1 MTKPPQ
7 NSMIYPLFSSIH
19 RKTYGLRFKNMPI
32 SYSPSLK
39 FSVLASVL
47 LAGCT
52 QTRQLAVDY
61 PTGEGNDP
69 KSAQSTKA
77 HQFPALPG
85 FQSIDGDDY
94 YVRLNSE
101 FDFKGDNVLK
111 SGCDSITPS
120 FKKSDLSS
128 ALIFNVRN
136 SILKFNTE
144 AVGYSYQATTGKCN
158 FKFDAKKLNLT
169 PWMRLDSGKE
179 TLVDYSV
186 LSSANSDVD
195 VAGMVNK
202 ATAAS
207 SLLAFTGVG
216 MGVAVLG
223 QFAGQWLNNNQQNV
237 TATAPTPS
245 ANHSKESHSLPA
257 IVRYSDKTGT
267 LNETVFKVYAVA
279 EGGINILSSD
289 TKPLGELRIYPEI
302 TPSLLLKTKA
312 DGMPDARDLSLS
324 EISLSPMKSATGEI
338 NLQQLIEQSKHPE
351 KPNLK
356 PDWNSYEAVESNCR
370 KLKLVM
376 KDLGFNKFD
385 RNAYL
390 YYFLANNSDWKNYNI
405 TAQKIQVNNTDAKTL
420 QNYRSKNFDNCL
432 AADDYMV
439 MKAMGLTVNTESDW
453 TLMGDT
459 SQKKEQFFMPLK
471 SIERQLLAVL
481 KNPNKAEMES
491 QIYPLLNT
499 TKKGDGT
506 VLLQN
511 HLGDFGLE
519 KLMQPEPAAPVAPK
533 AAAPGTPLSSTATV
547 SSSAPVVTAP
557 SITATTLPIPGEGLV
572 INAHQ
577 LTQVFSGLNI
587 NELSC
592 ARVIPEQLG
601 KPTANTGILLFNTR
615 EGSPRAKGGAMEFE
629 FSAGKINRIA
639 FQSPSYRDFEQDVI
653 DHPEIGGCRI
663 DPAFFTKLR

>member
-1 MTKPPQ
+1 MSIRY
-7 NSMIYPLFSSIH
+7 NSF
-19 RKTYGLRFKNMPI
+19 LRFI
-32 SYSPSLK
+32 L
-39 FSVLASVL
+39 SVGVALT
-47 LAGCT
+47 GCT
-52 QTRQLAVDY
+52 QTRQLTVDY
-61 PTGEGNDP
+61 PTGESNDNNA
-69 KSAQSTKA
+69 AQSSKA
-77 HQFPALPG
+77 HQFQALPG

-94 YVRLNSE
+94 YVRLISE

-128 ALIFNVRN
+128 ALVFNVRN
-136 SILKFNTE
+136 SILKFNNE

-179 TLVDYSV
+179 TQLDYSI

-195 VAGMVNK
+195 VTGLINK

-223 QFAGQWLNNNQQNV
+223 QFAGQWLNSNQQNLA
-237 TATAPTPS
+237 TATPSPTETL
-245 ANHSKESHSLPA
+245 SKESHSLPA
-257 IVRYSDKTGT
+257 IVRYSNKTGT
-267 LNETVFKVYAVA
+267 LNETLFKVYTVA

-289 TKPLGELRIYPEI
+289 TQPMGELRVYPEI
-302 TPSLLLKTKA
+302 TSSLLLKVKA
-312 DGMPDARDLSLS
+312 DGIPDARDLSLS
-324 EISLSPMKSATGEI
+324 EISASPMKSATGEI

-351 KPNLK
+351 KPDLT
-356 PDWNSYEAVESNCR
+356 PDWNNYEAVESNCR
-370 KLKLVM
+370 KLKIVM

-390 YYFLANNSDWKNYNI
+390 YFFLANNSDWKNYNLS
-405 TAQKIQVNNTDAKTL
+405 AQKVQSNNIDAKTL

-432 AADDYMV
+432 TVDDYSV
-439 MKAMGLTVNTESDW
+439 MKAMGLPVNSESDW

-459 SQKKEQFFMPLK
+459 RLKKEQFFMPLR
-471 SIERQLLAVL
+471 SIERQLLPVL
-481 KNPNKAEMES
+481 KIPNKAEMES
-491 QIYPLLNT
+491 QIFPLLNT
-499 TKKGDGT
+499 AKNGDGT

-519 KLMQPEPAAPVAPK
+519 KLLQPAPTPTPATTAPVTPAPN
-533 AAAPGTPLSSTATV
+533 TPDIQGMPNL
-547 SSSAPVVTAP
+547 
-557 SITATTLPIPGEGLV
+557 TTPTIMPELPTIPGEGLIV
-572 INAHQ
+572 NAHQ
-577 LTQVFSGLNI
+577 LVQVLYGLAF

-592 ARVIPEQLG
+592 ARIIPEQLD
-601 KPTANTGILLFNTR
+601 KPSGSVGIILFTTKD
-615 EGSPRAKGGAMEFE
+615 GSPRSKGGALEFE
-629 FSAGKINRIA
+629 FSGGKINRIA
-639 FQSPSYRDFEQDVI
+639 FQSPAYRDFEQDVI

-663 DPAFFTKLR
+663 DPAILTKLH

>member
-1 MTKPPQ
+1 M
-7 NSMIYPLFSSIH
+7 MI
-19 RKTYGLRFKNMPI
+19 R
-32 SYSPSLK
+32 YSHSLK
-39 FSVLASVL
+39 FSLLASVVL
-47 LAGCT
+47 VSCAE
-52 QTRQLAVDY
+52 TRQLAVDY
-61 PTGEGNDP
+61 PTVESNDP

-77 HQFPALPG
+77 HQFQALSG

-94 YVRLNSE
+94 YVRLISE

-136 SILKFNTE
+136 SILKFNNE
-144 AVGYSYQATTGKCN
+144 AVGYSYQATNGKCN
-158 FKFDAKKLNLT
+158 FKFDAKKLNMT

-179 TLVDYSV
+179 TSVDYSV
-186 LSSANSDVD
+186 YSSANSDVD
-195 VAGMVNK
+195 VAGLVNK

-223 QFAGQWLNNNQQNV
+223 QFAGQWLNSNQQNLTTTV
-237 TATAPTPS
+237 APTPL
-245 ANHSKESHSLPA
+245 ANHSKETHSLPA
-257 IVRYSDKTGT
+257 IVRYSDKIGT

-312 DGMPDARDLSLS
+312 DGIPDARDLSLI
-324 EISLSPMKSATGEI
+324 EISQSPMKSATGEI

-356 PDWNSYEAVESNCR
+356 PDWNNYEDIQSNCR
-370 KLKLVM
+370 KLKIVM

-385 RNAYL
+385 RNAYI
-390 YYFLANNSDWKNYNI
+390 YYFLTNNADWRNYNI
-405 TAQKIQVNNTDAKTL
+405 PSQKVQNEDISAKTL
-420 QNYRSKNFDNCL
+420 QKYRSKSFDNCL
-432 AADDYMV
+432 AADDYAT
-439 MKAMGLTVNTESDW
+439 MKVMGLTVNTESDW
-453 TLMGDT
+453 AQLGDS

-471 SIERQLLAVL
+471 SIERQLVAVL

-491 QIYPLLNT
+491 QIYPLLT
-499 TKKGDGT
+499 TATKSNGS

-519 KLMQPEPAAPVAPK
+519 KLLQPATSVVPVPVPDKAATQGTPVAN
-533 AAAPGTPLSSTATV
+533 APTPSSTTSSIIPAT
-547 SSSAPVVTAP
+547 PT
-557 SITATTLPIPGEGLV
+557 PIPGEGL
-572 INAHQ
+572 IITARQ
-577 LTQVFSGLNI
+577 LVQVFSGLAF

-592 ARVIPEQLG
+592 ARVIPEQMG
-601 KPTANTGILLFNTR
+601 KQTANVGIVLFTTR
-615 EGSPRAKGGAMEFE
+615 EGSPRSKGGAMEFE
-629 FSAGKINRIA
+629 FSGGKINRIA
-639 FQSPSYRDFEQDVI
+639 FQSPTFRDFEQDVI

-663 DPAFFTKLR
+663 DPEFLAKLH

>member
-1 MTKPPQ
+1 M
-7 NSMIYPLFSSIH
+7 SI
-19 RKTYGLRFKNMPI
+19 RYN
-32 SYSPSLK
+32 PSLK
-39 FSVLASVL
+39 FSLLTCVV

-61 PTGEGNDP
+61 PTGESNDP
-69 KSAQSTKA
+69 NSVQSTKA
-77 HQFPALPG
+77 HQFQALPG

-94 YVRLNSE
+94 YVRLISE
-101 FDFKGDNVLK
+101 FDFMGDNVLK

-136 SILKFNTE
+136 NILKFNNE

-158 FKFDAKKLNLT
+158 FKFDTKKLNLT

-186 LSSANSDVD
+186 YSSANSDVD
-195 VAGMVNK
+195 VAGLVNK

-223 QFAGQWLNNNQQNV
+223 QFAGQWLNNNQQAQ
-237 TATAPTPS
+237 TAPTPTPS

-257 IVRYSDKTGT
+257 IVRYSDKNGT

-289 TKPLGELRIYPEI
+289 TKPLGELRIHPEL

-312 DGMPDARDLSLS
+312 DGIPDARDLSLS
-324 EISLSPMKSATGEI
+324 EISYTPVKSATGEI

-356 PDWNSYEAVESNCR
+356 PDWNSYEDVQSNCR

-385 RNAYL
+385 RNAYI

-405 TAQKIQVNNTDAKTL
+405 AAQKVQSNNINAKTL

-432 AADDYMV
+432 AVDDYTV
-439 MKAMGLTVNTESDW
+439 MKAMGLPVNTESDW
-453 TLMGDT
+453 TQMGDT
-459 SQKKEQFFMPLK
+459 SQKKEQFFMPLR

-491 QIYPLLNT
+491 QIFPLLNT
-499 TKKGDGT
+499 AKNGDGT

-519 KLMQPEPAAPVAPK
+519 KLLQPTPTIVPVPA
-533 AAAPGTPLSSTATV
+533 TPTGKD
-547 SSSAPVVTAP
+547 APVVTAP
-557 SITATTLPIPGEGLV
+557 TVAPAPTPIPGVGLI

-577 LTQVFSGLNI
+577 LVQVFSGLG
-587 NELSC
+587 LSEISC
-592 ARVIPEQLG
+592 TRVIPEQLD
-601 KPTANTGILLFNTR
+601 KPTGNVGILLFTTQA
-615 EGSPRAKGGAMEFE
+615 GSPRAKGGAMEFE

-639 FQSPSYRDFEQDVI
+639 FQSPTYRDFEQDVI
-653 DHPEIGGCRI
+653 DHPEVGGCRI
-663 DPAFFTKLR
+663 DPAFLTKLR

>member
-1 MTKPPQ
+1 MSIRY
-7 NSMIYPLFSSIH
+7 NS
-19 RKTYGLRFKNMPI
+19 
-32 SYSPSLK
+32 SLK
-39 FSVLASVL
+39 LGLLVGIV

-52 QTRQLAVDY
+52 PTRQLAVDY
-61 PTGEGNDP
+61 PTGESNDP
-69 KSAQSTKA
+69 NAAQSTKS
-77 HQFPALPG
+77 HQFQALPG

-94 YVRLNSE
+94 YVRLISE
-101 FDFKGDNVLK
+101 FDFRGDNVLK

-128 ALIFNVRN
+128 ALVFNVHN
-136 SILKFNTE
+136 SILKFNNE
-144 AVGYSYQATTGKCN
+144 AIGYSYQATTGKCN

-179 TLVDYSV
+179 TQLDYSV

-195 VAGMVNK
+195 VTGLINK

-223 QFAGQWLNNNQQNV
+223 QFAGQWLSSNQQNLA
-237 TATAPTPS
+237 ATAPTPS
-245 ANHSKESHSLPA
+245 ANLNKESHSLPA

-267 LNETVFKVYAVA
+267 LNETLFKVYAVA

-289 TKPLGELRIYPEI
+289 TKPLGELRVYPEI
-302 TPSLLLKTKA
+302 TPSLLLKTKT
-312 DGMPDARDLSLS
+312 DGIPDARDLSLS
-324 EISLSPMKSATGEI
+324 EIGSSPMKSATGEI

-356 PDWNSYEAVESNCR
+356 PDWKSYEAVESNCR
-370 KLKLVM
+370 KLKIVM

-385 RNAYL
+385 RNAYM

-405 TAQKIQVNNTDAKTL
+405 SAQKVQSNNIDAKTL

-432 AADDYMV
+432 TVDDYTV
-439 MKAMGLTVNTESDW
+439 MKAMGLPVNTESDW
-453 TLMGDT
+453 TQMGDT
-459 SQKKEQFFMPLK
+459 SLKKEQFFMPLK
-471 SIERQLLAVL
+471 SIERQLLAVI
-481 KNPNKAEMES
+481 KNPNKAEMEN
-491 QIYPLLNT
+491 QIFPLINT
-499 TKKGDGT
+499 AKNGDGS

-519 KLMQPEPAAPVAPK
+519 KLLQAAPSVINSVPAA
-533 AAAPGTPLSSTATV
+533 STSPNQSIV
-547 SSSAPVVTAP
+547 LAPVVTPAL
-557 SITATTLPIPGEGLV
+557 TTISGEGLI

-577 LTQVFSGLNI
+577 LVQVFSGLAI

-592 ARVIPEQLG
+592 ARVTPEQLG
-601 KPTANTGILLFNTR
+601 KPTGNVGILLFTTQAS
-615 EGSPRAKGGAMEFE
+615 SPRAKGGAMEFE
-629 FSAGKINRIA
+629 FSGGKINRIA

-653 DHPEIGGCRI
+653 DHPEVGGCRI
-663 DPAFFTKLR
+663 DPAFLTKLH

>member
-1 MTKPPQ
+1 M
-7 NSMIYPLFSSIH
+7 SI
-19 RKTYGLRFKNMPI
+19 R
-32 SYSPSLK
+32 YSPFLK
-39 FSVLASVL
+39 FGLLASVVS
-47 LAGCT
+47 AGCT

-61 PTGEGNDP
+61 PTAESNDQ

-77 HQFPALPG
+77 HQFQALSG

-94 YVRLNSE
+94 YVRLISE
-101 FDFKGDNVLK
+101 FEFKGDNVLK

-120 FKKSDLSS
+120 FKKNDLSS

-179 TLVDYSV
+179 TQVDYSV
-186 LSSANSDVD
+186 YSSANSDVD
-195 VAGMVNK
+195 VTGLVNK

-223 QFAGQWLNNNQQNV
+223 QFAGQWLNNNQQNI

-245 ANHSKESHSLPA
+245 ANLSKESHSLPA
-257 IVRYSDKTGT
+257 IVKYSDKTGT

-279 EGGINILSSD
+279 EGGTNILSSD
-289 TKPLGELRIYPEI
+289 TKPLGELRIYPEL

-312 DGMPDARDLSLS
+312 DGVPDARDLSLS

-356 PDWNSYEAVESNCR
+356 PDWNNYEAVESNCH

-385 RNAYL
+385 RNAYI

-405 TAQKIQVNNTDAKTL
+405 TAQKIQGNNINAKTL
-420 QNYRSKNFDNCL
+420 QDYRSKNFGNCL
-432 AADDYMV
+432 TVDDYTV
-439 MKAMGLTVNTESDW
+439 MKAMGLPVNTESDW
-453 TLMGDT
+453 TQMGDS

-491 QIYPLLNT
+491 QIFPLLNT
-499 TKKGDGT
+499 TKNGDGS

-519 KLMQPEPAAPVAPK
+519 KLLQAAPTVAPV
-533 AAAPGTPLSSTATV
+533 PTTPTGQG
-547 SSSAPVVTAP
+547 APVVTT
-557 SITATTLPIPGEGLV
+557 STITPVSTLIPGEGLI

-577 LTQVFSGLNI
+577 LAQVFSGLAI

-592 ARVIPEQLG
+592 ARVIPQQLG
-601 KPTANTGILLFNTR
+601 KPTDNIGILLFTTHT
-615 EGSPRAKGGAMEFE
+615 GSPRAKGGALEFE
-629 FSAGKINRIA
+629 FSAGKINRIV
-639 FQSPSYRDFEQDVI
+639 FQMPTYRDFEQDVL
-653 DHPEIGGCRI
+653 DHPEVGGCRI
-663 DPAFFTKLR
+663 DPAFLTKLR